1 MDWTK
6 EKELIHLI
14 EKLLVLG
21 EKAAVT
27 FGDSFS
33 NHLKNIHDGTFH
45 FGVDSLN
52 KIESAAD
59 DVINEIITKLYT
71 IAIPLISDDLV
82 VLINRFDSIIDD
94 MTHLLQKII
103 NCNATPY
110 EQLRDLY
117 NQLLEITLQCT
128 NDTIELIRLFFTKH
142 NHNSILTVS
151 ESVSTVESRA
161 DAVED
166 TLIKTLFESEL
177 SDTEK
182 LNESSLISLLG
193 MIPNRCEDVA
203 DHISIFNLK
212 IAE

>member
-27 FGDSFS
+27 FSSSFS
-33 NHLKNIHDGTFH
+33 SHLDDIHDGSFH

-52 KIESAAD
+52 KIESEAD
-59 DVINEIITKLYT
+59 DVINEIITNLYT
-71 IAIPLISDDLV
+71 TAIPLVRDDLV
-82 VLINRFDSIIDD
+82 ILVNRFDSIIDD

-103 NCNATPY
+103 NCKSHS
-110 EQLRDLY
+110 QSSLRTLY
-117 NQLLEITLQCT
+117 DRLLETILHCT
-128 NDTIELIRLFFTKH
+128 SKTVELIRLFFTKH
-142 NHNSILTVS
+142 SHTSILEAS
-151 ESVSTVESRA
+151 ESVSEIESQA
-161 DAVED
+161 DSIED
-166 TLIKTLFESEL
+166 SLIKTLFES
-177 SDTEK
+177 SVTDTEK
-182 LNESSLISLLG
+182 LHESSLIKLLG
-193 MIPNRCEDVA
+193 MIPNRCENVA